1 MSSEGVL
8 AATRRFIERLTEPT
22 RILVAVSGGS
32 DSTGLLLALSKTV
45 KPPHSLCAA
54 TVDHGL
60 RARSADEAEAV
71 AALCQRL
78 GIAHITLLWHGAK
91 PKSGLSAAARLARY
105 RLLKQA
111 ADHFAANLIVMA
123 HTADDQDETI
133 AMRAARGAISPRGGL
148 SGMAEAVLYER
159 TIWIA
164 RPFLGLRRM
173 EIRTFLQTNAIGW
186 IDDPT
191 NADRH
196 YERVRVR
203 QALRMSGSDAPLTDP
218 GALERADL
226 ARQAAFWVSAHASL
240 HHGSVLRIER
250 AAGHA
255 DLSVLNFA
263 LAGLVAVI
271 GGKPDGV
278 RGEALARLCA
288 LFQGGA
294 AGRMTLGRVLA
305 VLNRDGLFLVR
316 EGRGLP
322 DPVTLAPGEACVWD
336 GRFHICN
343 ENVFP
348 VVITRKDG
356 ASARAEAGIS
366 PSLVRLGL
374 SGLPNVCGS
383 EGEMADGT
391 RFFVALAPY
400 DLFLPGFDLAYAE
413 ALAALLGLPPY
424 LRPAFS

>member
-45 KPPHSLCAA
+45 KPPHSLFAA
-54 TVDHGL
+54 TIDHGL

-71 AALCQRL
+71 AALCRTL
-78 GIAHITLLWHGAK
+78 EVPHITLLWQGAK
-91 PKSGLSAAARLARY
+91 PKSGLSVAARLARY

-111 ADHFAANLIVMA
+111 ADHFAANLIVTA

-133 AMRAARGAISPRGGL
+133 AMRAARGAASPRRGL

-159 TIWIA
+159 VIWIA

-173 EIRTFLQTNAIGW
+173 DIRTFLQAHAIDW
-186 IDDPT
+186 IEDPT

-203 QALRMSGSDAPLTDP
+203 QSLRASVPDAPLTDP
-218 GALERADL
+218 GVLARTDL
-226 ARQAAFWVSAHASL
+226 ARQAAFWVSTHASL
-240 HHGSVLRIER
+240 HHGSVVRIAR
-250 AAGHA
+250 AAGQA
-255 DLSVLNFA
+255 DLPVMNFA

-278 RGEALARLCA
+278 GGDALARLCA
-288 LFQGGA
+288 LFKGGT

-348 VVITRKDG
+348 VVITRRDG

-374 SGLPNVCGS
+374 SGLPNLCGS
-383 EGEMADGT
+383 EGEMAEGT
-391 RFFVALAPY
+391 RVFMALAPY
-400 DLFLPGFDLAYAE
+400 DLFLPGFDLAFAE